1 MKYNFD
7 EIVDREHTNAIKYD
21 YRKRLFGK
29 SDVIP
34 FWVADMDFKTPD
46 FIIEALKN
54 RLGHELIGYTSVPE
68 DLKKVIIEWLSFYH
82 QWEVHSDWITINP
95 GVVPTLAFCVL
106 AYTRPGDQII
116 VQPPI
121 YFPFYYVIE
130 NNGRKIVHNPLY
142 LQNGRYCMD
151 FKDLKGKINSRT
163 KMIMLCNPH
172 NPGGSVW
179 KKEELTQLVKICHD
193 HNILIVSD
201 EIHSDL
207 ILDDHKHVP
216 VASLDPDT
224 ANRTITCLSSS
235 KTFNSAGL
243 AVSYTV
249 ISNPGLR
256 SDLSNILSDFHL
268 SYGNTAGLVAL
279 DAAYRHGK
287 TWLREMLHYLEGNIN
302 WLEKFLETELPMIKM
317 IKPEGTY
324 LVWLD
329 FRELG
334 LSQQELKRLLVY
346 RAGIGMSDGTLF
358 GPGGEGFQRMNLA
371 CPRSLI
377 MKGMEQLKQALNGEE
392 KS

>member
-7 EIVDREHTNAIKYD
+7 EIIDRNQSDSIKYD

-46 FIIEALKN
+46 FIIEALRT
-54 RLGHELIGYTSVPE
+54 RLDHELLGYTSIPKG
-68 DLKKVIIEWLSFYH
+68 LKKVIIEWLSYYH
-82 QWEVHSDWITINP
+82 QWEVQPDWITINP

-130 NNGRKIVHNPLY
+130 NNGRKIIHNPLH
-142 LQNGRYCMD
+142 LLNGRYYMD
-151 FKDLKGKINSRT
+151 FKDLKRKINSRT

-179 KKEELTQLVKICHD
+179 KKEELTQLAEIGKKHK
-193 HNILIVSD
+193 ILIVSD

-207 ILDDHKHVP
+207 ILNNHKHVP
-216 VASLDPDT
+216 IASLDPSI
-224 ANRTITCLSSS
+224 AQRTITCLSSS
-235 KTFNSAGL
+235 KTFNTAGL
-243 AVSYTV
+243 SISYTV
-249 ISNPGLR
+249 ISNPDLR
-256 SDLSNILSDFHL
+256 SNLSNMLSDFHL
-268 SYGNTAGLVAL
+268 SYGNTTGLVAL
-279 DAAYRHGK
+279 DAAYRNGK
-287 TWLREMLHYLEGNIN
+287 TWLREMLQYLEGNIN
-302 WLEKFLETELPMIKM
+302 WLEKFLEKNLSMIKM

-329 FRELG
+329 FRDLG
-334 LSQQELKRLLVY
+334 LSQRELKHLLIY
-346 RAGIGMSDGTLF
+346 EAGIGMSDGLLF

-377 MKGMEQLKQALNGEE
+377 IKGMEQLKQALKDE
-392 KS
+392 KKL